1 MAPILAVAEQYP
13 IAVPLTLVGY
23 TSGVYTYKTWNPPVA
38 KARMMNRNK
47 VRTSLQWK
55 GTALEIQTLAYSLLY
70 SHQSWVFITGEL
82 NNVCVHLCGNYT
94 FTIWFISQCMHGSLP
109 RRKNLYITGGKKY
122 TQSNFKLTAQCKC
135 IAVGILPCIQ

>member
-55 GTALEIQTLAYSLLY
+55 GTVLEIQTLAYSLLY
-70 SHQSWVFITGEL
+70 SHQSWVFTAGEL

-94 FTIWFISQCMHGSLP
+94 FCVWFISQCMVVSPGEKISTLLVGKSIHNPTL
-109 RRKNLYITGGKKY
+109 NL
-122 TQSNFKLTAQCKC
+122 QHSAN
-135 IAVGILPCIQ
+135 V